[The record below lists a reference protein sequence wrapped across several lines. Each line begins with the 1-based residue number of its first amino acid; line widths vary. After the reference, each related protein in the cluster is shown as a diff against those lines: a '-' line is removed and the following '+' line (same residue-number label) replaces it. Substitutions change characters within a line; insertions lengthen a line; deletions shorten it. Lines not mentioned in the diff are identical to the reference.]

1 MHCSGLHK
9 MKIKT
14 EDIIIWTA
22 IIIIIAIAIW
32 KLVGSPTD
40 TAALISI
47 TLFIAVSEL
56 SLWKKMFLM
65 EKKTEV
71 GFMKVKE
78 NINLSKSPYASGLL
92 DARSVPRN
100 SVRGLS
106 NTSTLRNDLK
116 HYLNNT

>member
-1 MHCSGLHK
+1 MLCSGLHK

-56 SLWKKMFLM
+56 SLWKKMFLV

-78 NINLSKSPYASGLL
+78 NINL
-92 DARSVPRN
+92 
-100 SVRGLS
+100 
-106 NTSTLRNDLK
+106 LRNDLK
-116 HYLNNT
+116 HYLNNTNQRLDNIENLIRKNK

>member
-1 MHCSGLHK
+1 

-78 NINLSKSPYASGLL
+78 NINL
-92 DARSVPRN
+92 
-100 SVRGLS
+100 
-106 NTSTLRNDLK
+106 LRNDLK
-116 HYLNNT
+116 HYLNNTNQRLDNIENLIRKNK